1 MVLCLQSA
9 SLHEHVGSEEVAPGG
24 ALQILVCSDTE
35 HLEHLIVL
43 SVFHEENKE
52 Q

>member
-9 SLHEHVGSEEVAPGG
+9 SLHERVGSEDVAPGG
-24 ALQILVCSDTE
+24 ALQILVCSDTG

-43 SVFHEENKE
+43 SVFHEENKK